1 MKFDFV
7 FRQVDVS
14 QSLKNY
20 TQDQFERIAERLLK
34 DSHWS
39 ISYTMGKHDY
49 TVEVSVRHPEAH
61 FKANGNADSFYE
73 AVDIVTD
80 KLEKQFMKR
89 RQKVQHHKKFQR
101 SKQAKLER
109 LNEQLEYND
118 SPDHWVRRPA

>member
-20 TQDQFERIAERLLK
+20 TQDQFERIAEHLLK

-39 ISYTMGKHDY
+39 ISYTMGKHNY
-49 TVEVSVRHPEAH
+49 TVEVSVRHSEVH
-61 FKANGNADSFYE
+61 FKANGTADSFYE
-73 AVDIVTD
+73 AVDLVTD

-118 SPDHWVRRPA
+118 SPDHWVRRTA